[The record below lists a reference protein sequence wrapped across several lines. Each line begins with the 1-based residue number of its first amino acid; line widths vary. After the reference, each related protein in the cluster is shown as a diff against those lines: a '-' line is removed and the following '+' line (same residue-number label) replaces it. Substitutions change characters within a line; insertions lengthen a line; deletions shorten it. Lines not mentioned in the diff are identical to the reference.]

1 MKTEISSFCTEFSE
15 VLTPFNQTLQS
26 TLDDIRGKPESQAL
40 KHPLSGLADVHHRM
54 KALVDKVE
62 QQQAYVIIF
71 GPLKSGK
78 STLMNAISSAYV
90 SEVTSLPAYPCL
102 VYVKHSEE
110 RKYQSTS
117 YNGKKDTTTD
127 GAYMQRVVRDGHQTL
142 AERIRQVEEQGEAF
156 DPGVHYPDA
165 IRRIDVEVPAKNLK
179 DSLTVLV
186 DTPGLYSKMKFGY
199 DLMTREFRN
208 SAACAVFVVK
218 TDNLFLEQVFA
229 EFNDLLDLFS
239 RIFLV
244 VNIDANKQDLG
255 PDGALRPSLESENP
269 DRIIRAFESL
279 AMSAPLRRAADEG
292 RLRIYPIDLLSSASS
307 SLLDGEVAYANRPAD
322 DDEEEPADEGESAGD
337 LDTLDSEEGAG
348 GAAKRGNGKL
358 EEPFSEFL
366 TDLTDYL
373 NSSDYLVEF
382 MSDSLRQGATLA
394 EDIQRFCSEDSL
406 WHFYQE
412 KVNLEERIK
421 KEKERLAAVERLSGL
436 EWEMAFEDLRE
447 RNRKE
452 ADAFSTK
459 VRSELQGS
467 LTEAIDQW
475 HETDESLQ
483 DLQEN
488 RFNSVLTGQGNR
500 VQEDAFERI
509 RSLTEGSLGGMQLG
523 AESLRA
529 LDRLELALEPILRES
544 LESVLE
550 EGKRPS
556 SCAIH
561 ISSEKIPVKKGF
573 WDWILFRSQSA
584 VRRRMFGPTE
594 EPDQPIPEGIKK
606 KRLGDTSREA
616 LNSILDTHLQKLFPD
631 LPREYSDQ
639 LLAEYVKRFNE
650 KVREEVDAI
659 KGELSSNLPELEQRL
674 NANKEIQVLLERLK
688 DISIEVRESIDQLK
702 ERHSNVVTL
711 RAREGDNGDSDA
723 AADELG
729 EELDDENDRPDQ

>member
-1 MKTEISSFCTEFSE
+1 MKTEISTFCTELGE
-15 VLTPFNQTLQS
+15 VLSPFHRTLQQ
-26 TLDDIRGKPESQAL
+26 TIEEIRGKPESKAL

-110 RKYQSTS
+110 RRYQSTS
-117 YNGKKDTTTD
+117 YNGKKETTTD
-127 GAYMQRVVRDGHQTL
+127 GAYMQRMVRDGHQTL
-142 AERIRQVEEQGEAF
+142 AERIRQIEEEDEAF

-292 RLRIYPIDLLSSASS
+292 RLRIYPIDLLSAASS
-307 SLLDGEVAYANRPAD
+307 SLREGEEEAGEEDGGDEAAGGEDSAGEGEVTTAT
-322 DDEEEPADEGESAGD
+322 GSAPKPR
-337 LDTLDSEEGAG
+337 LL
-348 GAAKRGNGKL
+348 
-358 EEPFSEFL
+358 EPFSEFL

-373 NSSDYLVEF
+373 NSSDYLLEF
-382 MSDSLRQGATLA
+382 MGDSLRQGATLT
-394 EDIQRFCSEDSL
+394 EDIKRFCSEDAL
-406 WHFYQE
+406 WQFYQE
-412 KVNLEERIK
+412 KIGLEGEIK
-421 KEKERLAAVERLSGL
+421 KEKERLAAVERLSEL
-436 EWEMAFEDLRE
+436 EWEKAFDDLRA
-447 RNRKE
+447 RNGKE
-452 ADAFSTK
+452 AEGFSNRL
-459 VRSELQGS
+459 RSEIQGS
-467 LTEAIDQW
+467 LTDAIEQW
-475 HETDESLQ
+475 FDSDESLQ
-483 DLQEN
+483 DLQESH
-488 RFNSVLTGQGNR
+488 FNSVLGRQEGRIHDDACER
-500 VQEDAFERI
+500 V
-509 RSLTEGSLGGMQLG
+509 RSLTGGSLGGMQLD

-529 LDRLELALEPILRES
+529 LDRLELAVDPILRES
-544 LESVLE
+544 LESVME
-550 EGKRPS
+550 EAGKPS
-556 SCAIH
+556 SCTIH
-561 ISSEKIPVKKGF
+561 ISSDKIPVKKGF
-573 WDWILFRSQSA
+573 WDWLLFRGQSA
-584 VRRRMFGPTE
+584 VRRRLFGPNG
-594 EPDQPIPEGIKK
+594 EPAQPIPVPLKR
-606 KRLGDTSREA
+606 KRLGEPAREA
-616 LNSILDTHLQKLFPD
+616 ISTVLDTHLQKLFPD

-639 LLAEYVKRFNE
+639 FLADYAKRFSE

-659 KGELSSNLPELEQRL
+659 KAELSGKLPDLEKRL
-674 NANKEIQVLLERLK
+674 KANKEVQILLERLK
-688 DISIEVRESIDQLK
+688 DFAVEVQESVSELK
-702 ERHSNVVTL
+702 ERHGNAVGL
-711 RAREGDNGDSDA
+711 AEGNEGGADEGGGEEEDNGDDSWD
-723 AADELG
+723 G
-729 EELDDENDRPDQ
+729 EDRQAG